1 MSLNNT
7 EEMSMENNDP
17 MITAVELEQEILSEL
32 NNGVFRLKNG
42 IPLGVG
48 DDCEMQYDVTFRELT
63 AGDVIDAQ
71 VASERVVSTPQGPQ
85 LVSSPAQMGLEM
97 LRRQIASIGTIKG
110 PVSLIHL
117 KKMSHQDFHRLSLAL
132 ELKDQAAASAL
143 GTNRGRVVA
152 VSDSD

>member
-17 MITAVELEQEILSEL
+17 MITAVELEQEILGEL

-63 AGDVIDAQ
+63 AGDVIELRCG
-71 VASERVVSTPQGPQ
+71 ASV
-85 LVSSPAQMGLEM
+85 
-97 LRRQIASIGTIKG
+97 LRMDSAGHVTINGTQFSFEASG
-110 PVSLIHL
+110 PVQITG
-117 KKMSHQDFHRLSLAL
+117 
-132 ELKDQAAASAL
+132 KDVDI
-143 GTNRGRVVA
+143 N
-152 VSDSD
+152 